1 MVLGVSIFLSAAERR
16 WRDGWSFDVV
26 GTAPCRNLPY
36 DAN

>member
-26 GTAPCRNLPY
+26 WDSALS
-36 DAN
+36 